1 MNSLSKILILA
12 LLLITQVIFLNA
24 QEDIPVYQENIGEQF
39 YNMRRKAKLKK
50 TAPESIYK
58 LTFLSFKNMPRV
70 ALRGVPLISDLRVI
84 KKMESE
90 NYFTSSQS
98 ISLWAEKYDTERLV
112 EDVGSSY
119 AVTMFQD
126 SNEIVVDTMIL
137 VNISK
142 LNLAKYRGISTKNKY
157 TPFAYLISDYR
168 NREKYIAEYN
178 LQQEIIRK
186 QKISLL
192 LNKSFHGYEN
202 VTFPSDS
209 IYVIGIEYKY
219 INNEWY
225 NNKLPKDGVT
235 TSSFVIAN
243 TSNIEFIKRELSNKK
258 YDSDKIHLTVD
269 SVWVHKAIQKNET
282 YYGEVPL
289 ITLVT
294 SNINPDDI
302 CKEIDQ
308 EVNDKRNYRVY
319 QNLSY
324 WIMRAAS
331 KYQPTFLTSNFTIF
345 IESVDGKIY
354 ITLKE
359 HVPQGEVNL
368 NYSTEL
374 FSSDG
379 NIINYLGKT
388 YNLPTN
394 NLNNKFVL
402 DMNHFDRDEPSISK
416 NAYGLDSTNTIKL
429 IAINASLCF
438 KDKISATIEEME
450 RNKKRSL
457 VRRRKIEKEN
467 RLKEQK
473 IEQERLATE
482 SKKEAE
488 ELKALYLKYEK
499 KYVDAAKQNKI
510 IVGMHEDLI
519 AFPLKLWTLDSRTDF
534 SNGYS
539 VFLINKSDSNI
550 HMHLT
555 VREGVVAYIGD
566 W

>member
-12 LLLITQVIFLNA
+12 LLLITQAILLNA

-39 YNMRRKAKLKK
+39 YNLRRKAKLKK
-50 TAPESIYK
+50 TAPENIYK
-58 LTFLSFKNMPRV
+58 LTFLSYKDMPRL
-70 ALRGVPLISDLRVI
+70 ALRGVPLINDLRVI
-84 KKMESE
+84 KKMETE
-90 NYFTSSQS
+90 NYFTFSQS
-98 ISLWAEKYDTERLV
+98 ISLWDEKYETVRLV
-112 EDVGSSY
+112 EDVGSY
-119 AVTMFQD
+119 FAVTMFQD

-137 VNISK
+137 VSISK

-157 TPFAYLISDYR
+157 TPFAYLMSDYR
-168 NREKYIAEYN
+168 NREKYITKHD

-186 QKISLL
+186 QRISRL
-192 LNKSFHGYEN
+192 LNKTFHGYEN
-202 VTFPSDS
+202 ITFPSDS
-209 IYVIGIEYKY
+209 IYVIGIEYEY

-225 NNKLPKDGVT
+225 NNKLPTDGVT
-235 TSSFVIAN
+235 TSSFVITN
-243 TSNIEFIKRELSNKK
+243 TSNIEFIKREISNKK
-258 YDSDKIHLTVD
+258 YYSDKIHLTLD

-294 SNINPDDI
+294 SNTNPDDI
-302 CKEIDQ
+302 CKELDK

-324 WIMRAAS
+324 WIMWAAS

-345 IESVDGKIY
+345 IESVNGKIY

-368 NYSTEL
+368 NYRTEL

-394 NLNNKFVL
+394 DLNNKFVL
-402 DMNHFDRDEPSISK
+402 DMNHFDRDEPSLSK
-416 NAYGLDSTNTIKL
+416 NACGLDSINTIKL
-429 IAINASLCF
+429 IAINANLCY
-438 KDKISATIEEME
+438 KDKIAATIEKME
-450 RNKKRSL
+450 RNRKRSL
-457 VRRRKIEKEN
+457 ARKVKIEKED

-473 IEQERLATE
+473 LEQERLSAE
-482 SKKEAE
+482 SKKEAA
-488 ELKALYLKYEK
+488 ELKVLYLKYEK

-519 AFPLKLWTLDSRTDF
+519 ASPLKLWTLDSRTDF
-534 SNGYS
+534 ANGYS
-539 VFLINKSDSNI
+539 MFLISKADSNI

-555 VREGVVAYIGD
+555 VRDGVVTYISD